1 MLHLHAIDI
10 VIIVAYLLSTVLI
23 GYWVSKRAS
32 QSMQNYFLGGNAMPW
47 YMLGIS
53 NASGMFDISGTMLL
67 VSWMFVYGLKSVWIP
82 WLWPTFNQVF
92 LMVYLSAW
100 LRRSKV
106 MTGAEWIK
114 TRFGTGPG
122 AQLSHVIVVIYAF
135 VSIIGFFTYAFKGIG
150 KFAQTYLPWHLS
162 ANEYAL
168 ILIAITAIYVIKGGM
183 ISVVI
188 TEVVQFFILSIA
200 SFAVGIIAMSKVA
213 PDMLRRVVPAG
224 WDNIFFGWHLN
235 LDWSTLLPAATA
247 KIADDRYELFGFFVM
262 MLLFKGIP
270 ISAAGPAPNY
280 DMQRVLSAKNPREAS
295 IMSAWVNVVLT
306 PPRYFLVI
314 GLTVLA
320 AAFFGPDLR
329 AMGTHLDFELVLPQ
343 ALGRFVPM
351 GLLGFL
357 IAGLLAAFM
366 SNFAATVNA
375 APPYFVNDIYKRY
388 INPNASPK
396 TYVRLSYLASFT
408 VIVIGV
414 IFGWSVTSVNEVVV
428 WIVSGLWGGY
438 TASNVLKWYWWR
450 FNGYGYFWGMVT
462 GIASALAMPRIAP
475 LFPFVQHLM
484 AKFTINMEVV
494 IIFPLVVGISL
505 IGCLLGTLLTKP
517 ESDEVLMDFYRRVR
531 PWGFWGPVLRKVLA
545 EDPGF
550 KRNRDF
556 FRDMFNIAIGI
567 VWQVSLVALPLYIVI
582 QEFQRAA
589 IALGAILVTSL
600 ILKFTWYDHLNERE
614 VETDK
619 AAANDVS
626 QEVTEMLLA
635 TQAEA
640 NVTSLDHAALFAKY
654 GFYAGLAAMFAFP
667 RVWGAVGMA
676 IIGAVCAGGGSALGS
691 AVGLFFDALN
701 LKPAEGDHLPSK
713 LPLAAS
719 ALVLGIIGLVAWYLP
734 MAGLPITIT
743 GFMLGRSALLST
755 HRSLALKG
763 MGLSLVGLLLSAVNA
778 YVGALMMVQA
788 GMAAHGY

>member
-1 MLHLHAIDI
+1 MHLHVIDI
-10 VIIVAYLLSTVLI
+10 TIIVAYLLSTVVI
-23 GYWVSKRAS
+23 GYWVSHRAS
-32 QSMQNYFLGGNAMPW
+32 QSMQNYFLGGNTMPW

-82 WLWPTFNQVF
+82 WLWPTFNQIF

-122 AQLSHVIVVIYAF
+122 AQLSHLIVVIYAF
-135 VSIIGFFTYAFKGIG
+135 VSIIGFFSYAFKGIG
-150 KFAQTYLPWHLS
+150 KFAQTFLPWNLS

-200 SFAVGIIAMSKVA
+200 SFSVGIIAMRKVA
-213 PDMLRRVVPAG
+213 PEMLHRVVPAG
-224 WDNIFFGWHLN
+224 WDNVFFGWHLN

-247 KIADDRYELFGFFVM
+247 KIGQDGYGLFGFFVV

-295 IMSAWVNVVLT
+295 MMSAWVNIVLT

-320 AAFFGPDLR
+320 AAFYGPNLR
-329 AMGTHLDFELVLPQ
+329 AMGTNMDFELVLPYT
-343 ALGRFVPM
+343 LGRFVPV

-375 APPYFVNDIYKRY
+375 APPYFVNDIYKRF
-388 INPNASPK
+388 INPHASPK
-396 TYVRLSYLASFT
+396 TYVRLSYLASLA
-408 VIVIGV
+408 VVVIGV
-414 IFGWSVTSVNEVVV
+414 AIGWNVTSVNAVVV

-462 GIASALAMPRIAP
+462 GIASALGLPSIVAQVP
-475 LFPFVQHLM
+475 LVRSLL
-484 AKFTINMEVV
+484 TTYSINMDVV
-494 IIFPLVVGISL
+494 IIFPLVLIVSL

-517 ESDEVLMDFYRRVR
+517 ESDEVLMDFYSRVR
-531 PWGFWGPVLRKVLA
+531 PWGFWGPVLKKVLA
-545 EDPGF
+545 QDPGF
-550 KRNRDF
+550 KRNTDF
-556 FRDMFNIAIGI
+556 WRDMFNVAVGI

-582 QEFQRAA
+582 QEFDRVAL
-589 IALGAILVTSL
+589 ALGVILITSA
-600 ILKFTWYDHLNERE
+600 ILKFTWFDHLTERE

-619 AAANDVS
+619 AAARD
-626 QEVTEMLLA
+626 
-635 TQAEA
+635 
-640 NVTSLDHAALFAKY
+640 K
-654 GFYAGLAAMFAFP
+654 
-667 RVWGAVGMA
+667 
-676 IIGAVCAGGGSALGS
+676 
-691 AVGLFFDALN
+691 
-701 LKPAEGDHLPSK
+701 
-713 LPLAAS
+713 
-719 ALVLGIIGLVAWYLP
+719 
-734 MAGLPITIT
+734 
-743 GFMLGRSALLST
+743 
-755 HRSLALKG
+755 
-763 MGLSLVGLLLSAVNA
+763 
-778 YVGALMMVQA
+778 
-788 GMAAHGY
+788 

>member
-1 MLHLHAIDI
+1 MLQLHTLDI
-10 VIIVAYLLSTVLI
+10 IIIVAYLLSTVLI
-23 GYWVSKRAS
+23 GYWVSHRAS
-32 QSMQNYFLGGNAMPW
+32 RSMQDYFLGGNSMPW

-67 VSWMFVYGLKSVWIP
+67 VSWMFVYGIKSVWIP
-82 WLWPTFNQVF
+82 WLWPTFNQIF

-114 TRFGTGPG
+114 TRFGTGRG
-122 AQLSHVIVVIYAF
+122 AQASHLIVVVYAF

-200 SFAVGIIAMSKVA
+200 SFAVGLIAMAKVS
-213 PDMLRRVVPAG
+213 PEMFHRVVPAG

-235 LDWSTLLPAATA
+235 LDWSTLLPAATE
-247 KIADDRYELFGFFVM
+247 KVHQDGYGLFGFFVM

-280 DMQRVLSAKNPREAS
+280 DMQRVLSAKDPREAS
-295 IMSAWVNVVLT
+295 MMSAWVNVVLT
-306 PPRYFLVI
+306 PPRYFLI
-314 GLTVLA
+314 MGLTVLA
-320 AAFFGPDLR
+320 AAFFGPNLR
-329 AMGTHLDFELVLPQ
+329 AMGTNMDFELVLPY
-343 ALGRFVPM
+343 ALGKFVPM

-375 APPYFVNDIYKRY
+375 APPYFVNDIYKRF

-408 VIVIGV
+408 VIVVGV
-414 IFGWSVTSVNEVVV
+414 ALGWNVTSVNEVVV

-450 FNGYGYFWGMVT
+450 FNGWGYFWGMVT
-462 GIASALAMPRIAP
+462 GIAAALGMPSIVKQLP
-475 LFPFVQHLM
+475 IVQQLL
-484 AKFTINMEVV
+484 ATYSINMEVV
-494 IIFPLVVGISL
+494 FIFPIVVGISL

-517 ESDEVLMDFYRRVR
+517 EDDAVLMDFYRRVR
-531 PWGFWGPVLRKVLA
+531 PWGFWGPILKKVIA
-545 EDPGF
+545 EDPTF
-550 KRNRDF
+550 KRNKDF
-556 FRDMFNIAIGI
+556 FRDMFNIAVGI
-567 VWQVSLVALPLYIVI
+567 TWQIALVALPLYVVI
-582 QEFQRAA
+582 REYTRAA
-589 IALGAILVTSL
+589 LAAGIILATSA
-600 ILKFTWYDHLNERE
+600 ILKFTWYDHLLVRE

-619 AAANDVS
+619 AAA
-626 QEVTEMLLA
+626 
-635 TQAEA
+635 
-640 NVTSLDHAALFAKY
+640 
-654 GFYAGLAAMFAFP
+654 
-667 RVWGAVGMA
+667 
-676 IIGAVCAGGGSALGS
+676 
-691 AVGLFFDALN
+691 
-701 LKPAEGDHLPSK
+701 GDK
-713 LPLAAS
+713 
-719 ALVLGIIGLVAWYLP
+719 
-734 MAGLPITIT
+734 
-743 GFMLGRSALLST
+743 
-755 HRSLALKG
+755 
-763 MGLSLVGLLLSAVNA
+763 
-778 YVGALMMVQA
+778 
-788 GMAAHGY
+788 

>member
-1 MLHLHAIDI
+1 MLHLHIVDI
-10 VIIVAYLLSTVLI
+10 VIIVAYLVSTVFI

-32 QSMQNYFLGGNAMPW
+32 QSMQNYFLGGNTMPW

-82 WLWPTFNQVF
+82 WLWPTFNQIF
-92 LMVYLSAW
+92 LMVYLSSW
-100 LRRSKV
+100 LRRSNV

-114 TRFGTGPG
+114 TRFGSGRG
-122 AQLSHVIVVIYAF
+122 AKWSHIIVVIYAF

-213 PDMLRRVVPAG
+213 PDMLHRVVPAG
-224 WDNIFFGWHLN
+224 WDNIFFGWHLG
-235 LDWSTLLPAATA
+235 LDWTTILPAATQ
-247 KIADDRYELFGFFVM
+247 KIAEDKYELFGFFVM

-295 IMSAWVNVVLT
+295 MMSAWVNIVLT
-306 PPRYFLVI
+306 PPRYFLI
-314 GLTVLA
+314 MGLTVLA

-329 AMGTHLDFELVLPQ
+329 AMGTHLDFELVLPM

-396 TYVRLSYLASFT
+396 TYVRLSYLASFS

-414 IFGWSVTSVNEVVV
+414 LFGWNVTSVNEVVV

-450 FNGYGYFWGMVT
+450 FNGWGYFWGMLT
-462 GIASALAMPRIAP
+462 GIGSALLAP
-475 LFPFVQHLM
+475 KIVPMLPFVQNLL
-484 AKFTINMEVV
+484 ARFNINMEVV
-494 IIFPLVVGISL
+494 VIFPMVVGISL
-505 IGCLLGTLLTKP
+505 IGCLLGTLLT
-517 ESDEVLMDFYRRVR
+517 EAEDDAVLMDFYRRVR
-531 PWGFWGPVLRKVLA
+531 PWGFWGPVLKKVLA
-545 EDPGF
+545 EDPSF
-550 KRNRDF
+550 KRNKDF
-556 FRDMFNIAIGI
+556 FRDMFNIAVGI
-567 VWQVSLVALPLYIVI
+567 VWQVSLVALPLYVVI
-582 QEFQRAA
+582 REWDRAGL
-589 IALGAILVTSL
+589 ALAVILVTSA
-600 ILKFTWYDHLNERE
+600 ILKFTWYDHLSERE
-614 VETDK
+614 VETNK
-619 AAANDVS
+619 AA
-626 QEVTEMLLA
+626 
-635 TQAEA
+635 
-640 NVTSLDHAALFAKY
+640 
-654 GFYAGLAAMFAFP
+654 
-667 RVWGAVGMA
+667 VG
-676 IIGAVCAGGGSALGS
+676 
-691 AVGLFFDALN
+691 D
-701 LKPAEGDHLPSK
+701 
-713 LPLAAS
+713 
-719 ALVLGIIGLVAWYLP
+719 
-734 MAGLPITIT
+734 
-743 GFMLGRSALLST
+743 R
-755 HRSLALKG
+755 
-763 MGLSLVGLLLSAVNA
+763 
-778 YVGALMMVQA
+778 
-788 GMAAHGY
+788 

>member
-1 MLHLHAIDI
+1 MHLQVIDLT
-10 VIIVAYLLSTVLI
+10 IIVAYLLSTVLI
-23 GYWVSKRAS
+23 GYWVSHRAS
-32 QSMQNYFLGGNAMPW
+32 QSMQNYFLGGNTMPW

-82 WLWPTFNQVF
+82 WLWPTFNQIF

-100 LRRSKV
+100 LRRSNV

-114 TRFGTGPG
+114 TRFGTGRG
-122 AQLSHVIVVIYAF
+122 AKWSHIIVVIYAF

-213 PDMLRRVVPAG
+213 PDMLHRVVPAG
-224 WDNIFFGWHLN
+224 WDNIFFGWHLG
-235 LDWSTLLPAATA
+235 LDWSTILPAATQ
-247 KIADDRYELFGFFVM
+247 KIAEDRYELFGFFVM

-295 IMSAWVNVVLT
+295 MMSAWVNIVLT
-306 PPRYFLVI
+306 PPRYFLI
-314 GLTVLA
+314 MGLTVLA

-329 AMGTHLDFELVLPQ
+329 AMGTHMDFELVLPM
-343 ALGRFVPM
+343 ALARFVPM

-396 TYVRLSYLASFT
+396 TYVRLSYLASFS

-414 IFGWSVTSVNEVVV
+414 LFGWNVTSVNEVVV

-450 FNGYGYFWGMVT
+450 FNGWGYFWGMLT
-462 GIASALAMPRIAP
+462 GIGSALLAP
-475 LFPFVQHLM
+475 KIVPMLPFVQNLLAH
-484 AKFTINMEVV
+484 FSINMEVV
-494 IIFPLVVGISL
+494 VIFPMVVGISL
-505 IGCLLGTLLTKP
+505 IGCLLGTLLTKA
-517 ESDEVLMDFYRRVR
+517 EDDAVLMDFYRRVR
-531 PWGFWGPVLRKVLA
+531 PWGFWDPVLRKVLA
-545 EDPGF
+545 EDPSF
-550 KRNRDF
+550 KRNKDF
-556 FRDMFNIAIGI
+556 FRDMFNIVVGI

-582 QEFQRAA
+582 REWDRVAMAA
-589 IALGAILVTSL
+589 GSIAVTSL
-600 ILKFTWYDHLNERE
+600 ILKFTWFDHLTERE

-619 AAANDVS
+619 AA
-626 QEVTEMLLA
+626 
-635 TQAEA
+635 
-640 NVTSLDHAALFAKY
+640 
-654 GFYAGLAAMFAFP
+654 
-667 RVWGAVGMA
+667 
-676 IIGAVCAGGGSALGS
+676 
-691 AVGLFFDALN
+691 
-701 LKPAEGDHLPSK
+701 
-713 LPLAAS
+713 
-719 ALVLGIIGLVAWYLP
+719 
-734 MAGLPITIT
+734 
-743 GFMLGRSALLST
+743 
-755 HRSLALKG
+755 KG
-763 MGLSLVGLLLSAVNA
+763 ER
-778 YVGALMMVQA
+778 
-788 GMAAHGY
+788 